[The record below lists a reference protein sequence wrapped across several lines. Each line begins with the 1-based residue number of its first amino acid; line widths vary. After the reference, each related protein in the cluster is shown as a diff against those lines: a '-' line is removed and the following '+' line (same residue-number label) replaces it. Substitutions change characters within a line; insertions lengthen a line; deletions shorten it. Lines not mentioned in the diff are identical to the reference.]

1 MPINPQIV
9 TAQLPGIQIEN
20 PMTFARNAL
29 AMKQAQS
36 EIAANEL
43 AAREAQGFNQLVS
56 ASRQPGGVAL
66 TPDVLMQAGLFKK
79 AKELQEV
86 QNAMTTGQKEEN
98 ALVGAEMDLSRRML
112 EGISA
117 LPPDQKANA
126 YVQWHEM
133 QHANPVLQRYFKR
146 IGLDKSQADARI
158 QAALQQPGG
167 LDQLI
172 AQSALGLEKAMARN
186 FVTMDLGGT
195 KEVIS
200 MPSLYPGRAETV
212 PGSSRTVTAS
222 PNRPIYNLGPAET
235 ERSKTLGKGGAEA
248 DIAEYNTVRSAARSI
263 NKDYET
269 IKLLQ
274 EGKPSTGITAEL
286 ELGFNRLKAAAGGKP
301 DAIEKVADTEYLEA
315 LLGSDVF
322 NQFQA
327 LGVGARGLDTRAERE
342 FLQQVISGT
351 RTLDKETLIRMA
363 EMRAKYKRSIVEEFN
378 ERVESGE
385 LDDFFKDYGRTK
397 RLFALPKPPE
407 VTVTGPGG
415 KPLGSQGV
423 SVDIPGRGT
432 VVFPNK
438 EAADAFKAAAGIK

>member
-43 AAREAQGFNQLVS
+43 AAQEAGRFNALIAASQKPDGAPITRDLLIRQGLYK
-56 ASRQPGGVAL
+56 R
-66 TPDVLMQAGLFKK
+66 
-79 AKELQEV
+79 AKELQE
-86 QNAMTTGQKEEN
+86 TEN
-98 ALVGAEMDLSRRML
+98 ALATGEKTKLDVIGSAMDTSSRLLDTVRTPQEMM
-112 EGISA
+112 A
-117 LPPDQKANA
+117 
-126 YVQWHEM
+126 WHEAN
-133 QHANPVLQRYFKR
+133 HADPVLGPYLAARGITAEQSRAKIAAASQDPAAFQQLL
-146 IGLDKSQADARI
+146 LDSR
-158 QAALQQPGG
+158 
-167 LDQLI
+167 
-172 AQSALGLEKAMARN
+172 LGLEKSREQH
-186 FVTMDLGGT
+186 FIEQEYGGGT
-195 KEVIS
+195 RVLGMSKYGGPARVVE
-200 MPSLYPGRAETV
+200 
-212 PGSSRTVTAS
+212 GSDIAVTPS
-222 PNRPIYNLGPAET
+222 PNRPVTQILMPAET
-235 ERSKTLGKGGAEA
+235 ERQKALGKGGAEA

-327 LGVGARGLDTRAERE
+327 LGVGARGLDTKAERE

-385 LDDFFKDYGRTK
+385 LNNFFRDYGRTK
-397 RLFALPKPPE
+397 RPFALPKPPE

-423 SVDIPGRGT
+423 PVNVPNRGT

-438 EAADAFKAAAGIK
+438 EAADAFKAAAGIE

>member
-9 TAQLPGIQIEN
+9 VPQVQGIQLEN
-20 PMTFARNAL
+20 PLNMARNAL
-29 AMKQAQS
+29 AIREAQS
-36 EIAANEL
+36 QIAANQL
-43 AAREAQGFNQLVS
+43 KTARAQQLKTIF
-56 ASRQPGGVAL
+56 AGQPGEQRDPQAIANALLQAGFPEEAKQIMDFTTSTSQSRKAGLESEAAQFALLGSEAGAFANDPASLNKASILPWASAAVQRGLLTPEAFKRFEALQDDPRVLGAAMRRLQVQAL
-66 TPDVLMQAGLFKK
+66 TP
-79 AKELQEV
+79 V
-86 QNAMTTGQKEEN
+86 QQ
-98 ALVGAEMDLSRRML
+98 L
-112 EGISA
+112 ETSVME
-117 LPPDQKANA
+117 Q
-126 YVQWHEM
+126 
-133 QHANPVLQRYFKR
+133 
-146 IGLDKSQADARI
+146 
-158 QAALQQPGG
+158 
-167 LDQLI
+167 
-172 AQSALGLEKAMARN
+172 
-186 FVTMDLGGT
+186 DLGGESRVLRIP
-195 KEVIS
+195 KLGGAAEEV
-200 MPSLYPGRAETV
+200 V
-212 PGSSRTVTAS
+212 GSRERVTPS

-327 LGVGARGLDTRAERE
+327 LGVGARGLDTPAERE
-342 FLQQVISGT
+342 FLRQVISGT

-363 EMRAKYKRSIVEEFN
+363 EMRARYKRSLVEEFN

-397 RLFALPKPPE
+397 RPFALPKPPE

-423 SVDIPGRGT
+423 SVDVPGRGT

>member
-79 AKELQEV
+79 AKELQEA

-98 ALVGAEMDLSRRML
+98 TLVGAEMDLSRRML

-133 QHANPVLQRYFKR
+133 QHTNPVLQRYFKR

-200 MPSLYPGRAETV
+200 MPSVYPGRAETV
-212 PGSSRTVTAS
+212 PGSQRTVTRS
-222 PNRPIYNLGPAET
+222 PNAPQQTVINKGDTAE
-235 ERSKTLGKGGAEA
+235 EVEKAKSRV
-248 DIAEYNTVRSAARSI
+248 AEYNTIRDRAVQGRRTLPSLQRAASALEKFETGFGAEATTEARRVLVSLGLG
-263 NKDYET
+263 D
-269 IKLLQ
+269 
-274 EGKPSTGITAEL
+274 AE
-286 ELGFNRLKAAAGGKP
+286 AA
-301 DAIEKVADTEYLEA
+301 EKVQSADAFAVAVRDRILLKLSEQKGTQTEGDAQRAGDTWASYTKLTDSNRFLIDLEKA
-315 LLGSDVF
+315 VIAQDNEQLKFYDDWEAKNGTYRGAAQAWRDGPGSKSLFDRPEMKKYAEK
-322 NQFQA
+322 NQ
-327 LGVGARGLDTRAERE
+327 
-342 FLQQVISGT
+342 GT
-351 RTLDKETLIRMA
+351 
-363 EMRAKYKRSIVEEFN
+363 
-378 ERVESGE
+378 
-385 LDDFFKDYGRTK
+385 
-397 RLFALPKPPE
+397 PKPPDGF
-407 VTVTGPGG
+407 VINP
-415 KPLGSQGV
+415 P
-423 SVDIPGRGT
+423 R
-432 VVFPNK
+432 
-438 EAADAFKAAAGIK
+438 

>member
-20 PMTFARNAL
+20 PMVFARNAL
-29 AMKQAQS
+29 AMRQAQS

-43 AAREAQGFNQLVS
+43 AAQEAGRFNALIAASQKPDGAPVTRDLLIRQGLYK
-56 ASRQPGGVAL
+56 R
-66 TPDVLMQAGLFKK
+66 
-79 AKELQEV
+79 AKEFQE
-86 QNAMTTGQKEEN
+86 AEN
-98 ALVGAEMDLSRRML
+98 ALATGEKTKLDVIGSAMDTSSRLLDTVRTPQEMM
-112 EGISA
+112 A
-117 LPPDQKANA
+117 
-126 YVQWHEM
+126 WHEAN
-133 QHANPVLQRYFKR
+133 HADPVLGSYLAARGITAEQSRAKIAAASQDPAAFQQLL
-146 IGLDKSQADARI
+146 LDSR
-158 QAALQQPGG
+158 
-167 LDQLI
+167 
-172 AQSALGLEKAMARN
+172 LGLEKSREQH
-186 FVTMDLGGT
+186 FIEQEYGGGT
-195 KEVIS
+195 RVLGMSKYGGPARVVE
-200 MPSLYPGRAETV
+200 
-212 PGSSRTVTAS
+212 GSDIAVTPS
-222 PNRPIYNLGPAET
+222 PNRPIYSLGPAET

-248 DIAEYNTVRSAARSI
+248 DISEYNTVRSAARSI

-301 DAIEKVADTEYLEA
+301 DAIEKIADTEYLEA

-327 LGVGARGLDTRAERE
+327 LGVGARGLDTKAERE

-363 EMRAKYKRSIVEEFN
+363 EMRAKYKRSLVEEFN

-397 RLFALPKPPE
+397 RPFALPKPPE

-415 KPLGSQGV
+415 KPLGQSAQQPV
-423 SVDIPGRGT
+423 QVKSVEEARALKPGTRFITPDGREK
-432 VVFPNK
+432 VR
-438 EAADAFKAAAGIK
+438 